1 METLIAFIW
10 GMITVFYIGMVVVVV
25 QMRKT
30 VKELESQIR
39 DTNEGIQ
46 DVYKQLKE
54 TEASLIRYNDEL
66 DYNAK
71 TKMDSFIHN
80 NESNMNEL
88 YRYIDSR
95 FDKFENKITNKKE
108 ILKG

>member
-1 METLIAFIW
+1 
-10 GMITVFYIGMVVVVV
+10 
-25 QMRKT
+25 
-30 VKELESQIR
+30 LESQIR

-80 NESNMNEL
+80 N
-88 YRYIDSR
+88 
-95 FDKFENKITNKKE
+95 
-108 ILKG
+108 